1 MNRYPVWKYIL
12 IAVTILLGALFTAP
26 NYFGESP
33 AVQVTSG
40 KSTVKMTSD
49 MAAKVADVLTREGIA
64 NDGIAFDGTGTYAS
78 VRARFAT
85 PDIQFRAKSVLERG
99 LNTDPTDPTYLVAL
113 NLQSDTPK
121 WMQSLHALPMYL
133 GLDLRGGVHFLMQV
147 DAKAVLTKRVQGIQ
161 AAARSS
167 LRDKNVRHAGI
178 DLVGDTVEIKFRD
191 DATRQ
196 TAKGVLSGQLADL
209 AFVDSGEGDALK
221 TVVSLKPAALKQTI
235 DDGVKQNI
243 STLSKRVNE
252 LGVAEP
258 IIQQQGPDRIVV
270 QLPGVQDVARARA
283 VIGRTAT
290 LEVRMVDES
299 VTPGTE
305 LSAAIPFNSELFTVG
320 KGVPVVLTKDVVLT
334 GDYISSATS
343 SMDQNNQPAVSID
356 LNGDGGRRMR
366 DATRERVGKK
376 MAIVLKEKGKPEVLS
391 VATIQS
397 ELGSRFQ
404 ITGMGNAENSN
415 ELALLLRSGAL
426 AAPMEVIEERTIGPQ
441 LGAENINKGL
451 HSTMYG
457 FAAIAVFMIFYY
469 MMFGFFSVLALACNL
484 LLLVALLSLM
494 QATLTLPG
502 MAAIALALG
511 MAIDSNVLIN
521 ERIREELRAG
531 ATPQGAISAGF
542 DRAWA
547 TIIDSNVTT
556 LIVGVALWVFG
567 SGPIRGFAA
576 IAVFMIFYYMMFG
589 FFSVLALACNL
600 LLLVALLSLMQATL
614 TLPGMAAIAL
624 ALGMAIDSNVLIN
637 ERIREELRA
646 GATPQGAISAGFD
659 RAWATI
665 IDSNVTTLIVGV
677 ALWVFGSG
685 PIRGFAVVHTLGI
698 LTSMFSAVFISRGV
712 VNLWYGRKKK
722 LQSIAIGTV
731 WVPGQTK

>member
-1 MNRYPVWKYIL
+1 MNRYPVWKYIVIVVAIVL
-12 IAVTILLGALFTAP
+12 AALYAAP

-40 KSTVKMTSD
+40 KSTVKMSPAMT
-49 MAAKVADVLTREGIA
+49 AKVEEVLKKEGIA
-64 NDGIAFDGTGTYAS
+64 YDGVAYDGTGAYTS
-78 VRARFAT
+78 VRVRFAT
-85 PDIQFRAKSVLERG
+85 PDIQFRAKGVLEKS
-99 LNTDPTDPTYLVAL
+99 LNADPADPTYLVAL
-113 NLQSDTPK
+113 NLQPDTPK
-121 WMQSLHALPMYL
+121 WMQALHAVPMYL

-147 DAKAVLTKRVQGIQ
+147 DTKAVLAKRVQGMQ
-161 AAARSS
+161 SAARSV

-178 DLVGDTVEIKFRD
+178 ERVGDAIEINFRD

-196 TAKGVLSGQLADL
+196 KAKDVLSGQLADVVY
-209 AFVDSGEGDALK
+209 ADSGEGSDLK
-221 TVVSLKPAALKQTI
+221 TRVSLKPTALKQTI
-235 DDGVKQNI
+235 DEGVKQNI

-270 QLPGVQDVARARA
+270 QLPGVQDVARARS
-283 VIGRTAT
+283 VIGRAAT

-299 VTPGTE
+299 ITPGTE
-305 LSAAIPFNSELFTVG
+305 LSSAIPLNSELFTVG
-320 KGVPVVLTKDVVLT
+320 KSVPVVLTKDVVLT
-334 GDYISSATS
+334 GDYISSATAS
-343 SMDQNNQPAVSID
+343 FDQNHQPAVGID

-366 DATRERVGKK
+366 DATRDRVGKK
-376 MAIVLKEKGKPEVLS
+376 MAIVLLEKGKYEVLS

-404 ITGMGNAENSN
+404 ITGMGNAENAA

-426 AAPMEVIEERTIGPQ
+426 SAPMEVIEERTIGPQ
-441 LGAENINKGL
+441 LGAENISKGF
-451 HSTMYG
+451 HSTVYG
-457 FAAIAVFMIFYY
+457 FAAIAVFMIIYY
-469 MMFGFFSVLALACNL
+469 MMFGFFSVIALACNL
-484 LLLVALLSLM
+484 LLLIALLSRM
-494 QATLTLPG
+494 EVTMTLPG
-502 MAAIALALG
+502 IAAIALALG

-521 ERIREELRAG
+521 ERIREELRSG
-531 ATPQGAISAGF
+531 ASPQS
-542 DRAWA
+542 
-547 TIIDSNVTT
+547 
-556 LIVGVALWVFG
+556 
-567 SGPIRGFAA
+567 A
-576 IAVFMIFYYMMFG
+576 IA
-589 FFSVLALACNL
+589 
-600 LLLVALLSLMQATL
+600 
-614 TLPGMAAIAL
+614 
-624 ALGMAIDSNVLIN
+624 
-637 ERIREELRA
+637 
-646 GATPQGAISAGFD
+646 AGFD

-731 WVPGQTK
+731 WVPGVTK

>member
-1 MNRYPVWKYIL
+1 MNRYPLWKYIV
-12 IAVTILLGALFTAP
+12 IAVAILLAALYAAP

-40 KSTVKMTSD
+40 KSTVKMTPD
-49 MAAKVADVLTREGIA
+49 MSAKVEQVLKSAGIA
-64 NDGIAFDGTGTYAS
+64 HNGLAYDGTGAYTS
-78 VRARFAT
+78 VRVRFAT
-85 PDIQFRAKSVLERG
+85 PDIQFRAKSVLEKS
-99 LNTDPTDPTYLVAL
+99 LNADPADPTYLVAL
-113 NLQSDTPK
+113 NLVPDTPK
-121 WMQSLHALPMYL
+121 WMQSLHAVPMYL

-147 DAKAVLTKRVQGIQ
+147 DTKAVLAKRVQGMQ
-161 AAARSS
+161 SASRSA

-178 DLVGDTVEIKFRD
+178 ERVGDAIEINFRD

-196 TAKGVLSGQLADL
+196 KAKNVLSGQLADVVY
-209 AFVDSGEGDALK
+209 ADSGEGSDLK
-221 TVVSLKPAALKQTI
+221 MRVSLKPTALKQTI
-235 DDGVKQNI
+235 DEGVKQNI

-283 VIGRTAT
+283 VIGRAAT

-299 VTPGTE
+299 ITPGTE
-305 LSAAIPFNSELFTVG
+305 LSSAIPLNSELFTVG

-334 GDYISSATS
+334 GDYISSATAN
-343 SMDQNNQPAVSID
+343 MDQNGQPAVSID

-366 DATRERVGKK
+366 DATSERVGKK
-376 MAIVLKEKGKPEVLS
+376 MAIVLFEKGKPEVLS

-404 ITGMGNAENSN
+404 ITGMGNAENSS

-426 AAPMEVIEERTIGPQ
+426 SAPMEVIEERTIGPQ
-441 LGAENINKGL
+441 LGAENISKGF
-451 HSTMYG
+451 HSTVYG
-457 FAAIAVFMIFYY
+457 FAAIAIFMVAYY
-469 MMFGFFSVLALACNL
+469 MMFGFFSVVALACNL
-484 LLLVALLSLM
+484 LLLIALLSRM
-494 QATLTLPG
+494 EVTMTLPG
-502 MAAIALALG
+502 IAAIALALG

-521 ERIREELRAG
+521 ERIREELRSG
-531 ATPQGAISAGF
+531 ASPQS
-542 DRAWA
+542 
-547 TIIDSNVTT
+547 
-556 LIVGVALWVFG
+556 
-567 SGPIRGFAA
+567 A
-576 IAVFMIFYYMMFG
+576 IA
-589 FFSVLALACNL
+589 
-600 LLLVALLSLMQATL
+600 
-614 TLPGMAAIAL
+614 
-624 ALGMAIDSNVLIN
+624 
-637 ERIREELRA
+637 
-646 GATPQGAISAGFD
+646 AGFD

-731 WVPGQTK
+731 WVPGSTK